1 MKDQLA
7 KTQAPERTEQ
17 IPAEPDPRAPAVGR
31 WFWVKNEERT
41 GVPSRWFG
49 CVMHVGSNYAE
60 LHAPDGSYERI
71 HEDEF
76 YDRCEPE
83 PEAKAVIAKHVAEHE
98 TKVHALMAEVKAIT
112 ARLGVP
118 LGHALP
124 AAGEARALAVRGA
137 GGADMGAYKSAL
149 TLAKDKTLPGL
160 FEQIRQENESLRKW
174 LTAELLPLKAQHEA
188 MEPAIEAIKDRI
200 FSVELYAGLV
210 EEVKEV
216 AGGRPAP
223 RETPIH
229 LMQRRCYCDEE
240 CLARYEA
247 GGMEFK
253 DLGAFDDWL
262 ARPENR
268 DRILPFERCV
278 VAFQVRR
285 REKDREWSNLFDFF
299 KMLEDRELDKLTFLY
314 IKNGEQLYRLSTEIE
329 FDEKLFPDMDAPLLR
344 GGKKLYAK
352 IWGSERVEKLISEDE
367 YDAMVREEEE
377 AKREL
382 ARKRA
387 AAAKKDK
394 WQFRD
399 WTFRETEHYHP
410 FTRES
415 VHYDDIATFVQS
427 EMKKHNR
434 LVLVLQGLL
443 DRSPAL
449 HPHPPWSVWTDE
461 GFRDALRLVYDDS
474 RALAA
479 GDKPDFEAY
488 RKRCNEKLAPG
499 AACVGQEDYWERREA
514 DKENLRLDRDWRHKR
529 GDYRPT
535 HHRPYGNPG
544 PGKIARA
551 SKASKHGATF
561 EWDRERIKQ
570 DDTGEPIRCSL
581 AIPKSALLCVDGY
594 KLGDYR
600 IFFEDPRT
608 RAEYLKWAPLLLVA
622 EDFHAGKRECPE
634 APAPRPKRRTSRGAF
649 LYRQRKTRLA
659 LVGKAVRLRRD
670 ITMQSGKVHP
680 KGSLWRVSSNR
691 GERFA
696 LSGLGEDGKELN
708 GAFRVFISDAHERD
722 FEVDENIPLE
732 PSEET

>member
-1 MKDQLA
+1 MSDLA
-7 KTQAPERTEQ
+7 KTAAPERTEQ
-17 IPAEPDPRAPAVGR
+17 LPAEDDPRSPAVGR
-31 WFWVKNEERT
+31 WFWVRNEERS
-41 GVPSRWFG
+41 GMPERWLA

-60 LHAPDGSYERI
+60 LHAPGGSYERI

-83 PEAKAVIAKHVAEHE
+83 PDAKGVIARNVAEHE
-98 TKVHALMAEVKAIT
+98 AKVRALMAEVKAIT

-137 GGADMGAYKSAL
+137 GGADMGAYKTAL
-149 TLAKDKTLPGL
+149 ALAKDKALPDL
-160 FEQIRQENESLRKW
+160 FENIRRENESLKKW

-188 MEPAIEAIKDRI
+188 MDPAIDAIKDRI

-210 EEVKEV
+210 EEVEEIA
-216 AGGRPAP
+216 AGKPAP
-223 RETPIH
+223 RETPVH

-268 DRILPFERCV
+268 NRILPFPRCV
-278 VAFQVRR
+278 VAFQVCRN
-285 REKDREWSNLFDFF
+285 EKDREWGNLSEFVQVI
-299 KMLEDRELDKLTFLY
+299 EARELDKLTFLY
-314 IKNGEQLYRLSTEIE
+314 IRNGEQLYRLSTEIE
-329 FDEKLFPDMDAPLLR
+329 FGEKLFPDLSAPLLQ

-352 IWGSERVEKLISEDE
+352 IWGDKRVESVISEDE
-367 YDAMVREEEE
+367 YEALAAEDRESEE
-377 AKREL
+377 K
-382 ARKRA
+382 
-387 AAAKKDK
+387 AKKAPKQERWRYDSF
-394 WQFRD
+394 FRRTRD
-399 WTFRETEHYHP
+399 YHP

-415 VHYDDIATFVQS
+415 VHYDDIAIYVQG

-443 DRSPAL
+443 DRLPAL

-488 RKRCNEKLAPG
+488 RRRCNEKIASG

-514 DKENLRLDRDWRHKR
+514 DKENARLDRDWRHKR

-535 HHRPYGNPG
+535 RYRPHGNPG
-544 PGKIARA
+544 PGMIARA
-551 SKASKHGATF
+551 TKASKHGATF
-561 EWDRERIKQ
+561 EWDRERLKQ
-570 DDTGEPIRCSL
+570 DETGEPIRCSL
-581 AIPKSALLCVDGY
+581 VVPKSELFCVDGY
-594 KLGDYR
+594 QPGDYR
-600 IFFEDPRT
+600 IFFDDPRT
-608 RAEYLKWAPLLLVA
+608 RAEYLKWAPLLCAA
-622 EDFHAGKRECPE
+622 EDYHAGKREIREPL
-634 APAPRPKRRTSRGAF
+634 PNRPKRKTRDGAL
-649 LYRQRKTRLA
+649 LYRLRKARKA
-659 LVGKAVRLRRD
+659 LIGKAVRLRHD
-670 ITMQSGKVHP
+670 VTMQSGRVYS
-680 KGSLWRVSSNR
+680 KGSLWRVRSHR
-691 GERFA
+691 GADFA
-696 LSGLGEDGKELN
+696 IAEIREDGRRKDQ
-708 GAFRVFISDAHERD
+708 GGFISNMSERD
-722 FEVDENIPLE
+722 FEVDEAVPVD
-732 PSEET
+732 PGEET